1 MEEGGRG
8 RIRREAVEE
17 TVKQPAKV
25 SFEIQWEILMFWVD
39 PCVSCLQNNV
49 N

>member
-1 MEEGGRG
+1 MGRIMMEEGGGG

-25 SFEIQWEILMFWVD
+25 RFEI
-39 PCVSCLQNNV
+39 
-49 N
+49 

>member
-1 MEEGGRG
+1 MMEEGGRG

-25 SFEIQWEILMFWVD
+25 SFEI
-39 PCVSCLQNNV
+39 
-49 N
+49 